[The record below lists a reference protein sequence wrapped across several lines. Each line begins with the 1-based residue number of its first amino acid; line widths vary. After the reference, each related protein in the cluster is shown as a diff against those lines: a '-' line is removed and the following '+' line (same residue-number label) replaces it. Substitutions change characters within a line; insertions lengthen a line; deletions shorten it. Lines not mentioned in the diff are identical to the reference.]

1 MAKLRTKLMP
11 KGLRHIETKYMI
23 EAVLDELEEQK
34 RLSAICAPF
43 LHRLASSYERY
54 LDAFEYLST
63 HSAIDVNKKG
73 EEVKHPNVNIE
84 REAYSQFLAIAKE
97 FGFTI
102 KSSMQIKSH
111 KGGDGDK
118 EYDAPITKWGKK

>member
-11 KGLRHIETKYMI
+11 KGIKYDETKFMI
-23 EAVLDELEEQK
+23 GALIDDLEAQK
-34 RLSAICAPF
+34 RLSPTCAPF

-54 LDAFEYLST
+54 LDAFKWLSS
-63 HSAIDVNKKG
+63 HSAININNKG

-84 REAYSQFLAIAKE
+84 REAYNQFLTIAKE

-102 KSSMQIKSH
+102 KSATQIKAH
-111 KGGDGDK
+111 TGGEMK
-118 EYDAPITKWGKK
+118 EYDAPVNKWVK